1 MPEKAARPS
10 ILIVDDAPE
19 NLDVLKAALMEEY
32 MVRPAINGQV
42 ALRLAGL
49 DPQPDL
55 ILLDVMMPGM
65 DGFEVCRRLKA
76 NEITREIPVI
86 FVTARGEVQDELEGL
101 RLGAVDYLT
110 KPVSPHILHAR
121 VRTHLALRGAR
132 QELEENNRRLY
143 EINERLTDSMEQ
155 LSASE
160 DRFRGLVQTIP
171 DIVYKIDTEGK
182 FTFLNKSI
190 ERLGYHQSD
199 LIGKHFTEIIHS
211 ADIPDVSLSKVL
223 ERIDPGS
230 ADPERKVFDE
240 RRSGLRMTIGLEIRL
255 KTRKGMTDGVFEL
268 KNIDDR
274 LINVEVNSTG
284 LYGEVGNA
292 TAYRTRQYIGTVGVI
307 RDVTERQKAQQA
319 FMEERRLLRWLIDA
333 VPLPIFFFGN
343 DGRLIFSNVPFR
355 RFIGREEGDA
365 EGLELQAMFHHED
378 RDKIVGMVTT
388 LLTDP
393 QRDRLHMEAA
403 LHAFGEELTCDMD
416 ILLCKFRRTE
426 QELPAMIGVL
436 VDITEQKAIH
446 ARLVDARQQAEAA
459 SRAKGDFLA
468 NMSHEIRTPL
478 NAVIGLT
485 HLCLQTTLTGQ
496 QRDYLNKVHL
506 AANVLL
512 HLVNDILDFSRIEA
526 DRLTLEDC
534 PFDLEEV
541 LGRVEAMLSVTSRQ
555 KGLELVF
562 DTCKDVTR
570 QLQGDSFRLGQ
581 VLANLTG
588 NAIKFTEKGAVRLS
602 TEVEEETPERVTLR
616 FTVRDTGIGM
626 TQEQL
631 RGLFREFTQA
641 DSSITRKYGGT
652 GLGLAISKRL
662 VEMMGGRIG
671 VESQPGVGSRF
682 YFTIPF
688 LKHQGPVVETDP
700 EAAARDTREEGERGR
715 EPAAMEGEASCEE
728 LPPERLTELFR
739 EATGLLGVYDSA
751 VERVVDELLGLC
763 PCGARRKRAEGLRA
777 ALSVYDFETGLERL
791 SEWARE
797 EGIAMEDLDDQ

>member
-1 MPEKAARPS
+1 MPENAARPS

-19 NLDVLKAALMEEY
+19 NLDVLKTALMEEY

-76 NEITREIPVI
+76 SEITREIPVI
-86 FVTARGEVQDELEGL
+86 FVTARGEIQDELEGL
-101 RLGAVDYLT
+101 QLGAVDYLT

-121 VRTHLALRGAR
+121 VRTHLALRRAS
-132 QELEENNRRLY
+132 QELEEKNRRMY

-199 LIGKHFTEIIHS
+199 LIGRHFTEIIHS
-211 ADIPDVSLSKVL
+211 ADIPDVTLNKVL
-223 ERIDPGS
+223 ERIGS
-230 ADPERKVFDE
+230 GNANPEQKLFDE
-240 RRSGLRMTIGLEIRL
+240 RRSGMRMTVGLEIRL

-274 LINVEVNSTG
+274 LVNVEVNSTG

-319 FMEERRLLRWLIDA
+319 FMEERKLLRWLIDA
-333 VPLPIFFFGN
+333 VPLPIFFLGN

-355 RFIGREEGDA
+355 RFIGREDGDT
-365 EGLELQAMFHHED
+365 EGLELHEMFHQED

-393 QRDRLHMEAA
+393 QRERLHMEAELRA
-403 LHAFGEELTCDMD
+403 CGEERPCAMD
-416 ILLCKFRRTE
+416 LLLSKFRRTD
-426 QELPAMIGVL
+426 QDLPAMIGVL

-485 HLCLQTTLTGQ
+485 HLCLQTTLTVQ
-496 QRDYLNKVHL
+496 QRDYLLKVQL
-506 AANVLL
+506 ASKTLL
-512 HLVNDILDFSRIEA
+512 HLVNDILDFSRLEA
-526 DRLTLEDC
+526 GRLTMENF
-534 PFDLEEV
+534 PFALEEV
-541 LGRVEAMLSVTSRQ
+541 LGRVEALLSVSSRQ
-555 KGLELVF
+555 KGLQLVL
-562 DTCKDVTR
+562 DTCKKVTYL
-570 QLQGDSFRLGQ
+570 LQGDAFRLGQ
-581 VLANLTG
+581 VLANLAG
-588 NAIKFTEKGAVRLS
+588 NAIKFTEKGSVHLS
-602 TEVEEETPERVTLR
+602 IEVEEENPERVSLR
-616 FTVRDTGIGM
+616 FTVQDTGIGM
-626 TQEQL
+626 SQEQL
-631 RGLFREFTQA
+631 RGLFREFTQG

-652 GLGLAISKRL
+652 GLGLVISKRL

-671 VESQPGVGSRF
+671 VESHPGVGSRF
-682 YFTIPF
+682 YFTLSF
-688 LKHQGPVVETDP
+688 LKHQGPV
-700 EAAARDTREEGERGR
+700 GEM
-715 EPAAMEGEASCEE
+715 EPAAREE
-728 LPPERLTELFR
+728 VEPEMVPAIREEDALCKELSPERLAGLFR
-739 EATGLLGVYDSA
+739 DAVRLLGVYDSA
-751 VERVVDELLGLC
+751 VERVVDELVASC
-763 PCGARRKRAEGLRA
+763 PCGARRQRAEGLRA
-777 ALSVYDFETGLERL
+777 ALAVYDFETGLERL
-791 SEWARE
+791 RVWAME